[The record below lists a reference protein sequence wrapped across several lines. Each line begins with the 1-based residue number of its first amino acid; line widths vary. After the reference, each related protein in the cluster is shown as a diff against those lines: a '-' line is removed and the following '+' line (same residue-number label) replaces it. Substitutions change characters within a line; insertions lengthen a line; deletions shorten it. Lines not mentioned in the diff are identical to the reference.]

1 VLCLKIQMGII
12 VKSNIKTGIVL
23 SFVSLILLGIMPII
37 SNSRPM
43 EIGALNF
50 ALYLSVWQLIVATPV
65 LLIEYRYANRGIL
78 DANLSGRL
86 KRKTVLIILATGAL
100 FGVSTF
106 VYVLALEKAGTV
118 SASIAIQ
125 AYPLFAILWET
136 IFLNRKKTTAE
147 LLFTFL
153 LIVGLYYL
161 GTNGTW
167 LIEGLS
173 YWFIFALSVPLIWS
187 VAHVIIKEV
196 LDKTPITPAQVT
208 FFRVLVSVIVIFT
221 MSVTING
228 FSQVAQLMENNVF
241 QMYAAAMGLVYYLE
255 LVNWFYAVK
264 HVDVSVASS
273 ITTPWPVVTVIL
285 AIIFLHESI
294 EIHQV
299 VTLVIVFISVY
310 GILLS
315 GKKKRDNIGIH
326 QTE

>member
-1 VLCLKIQMGII
+1 MGII
-12 VKSNIKTGIVL
+12 VKSNIKTGIIL

-50 ALYLSVWQLIVATPV
+50 ALYLSVWQLIVAAPV

-78 DANLSGRL
+78 DADLSGRL

-173 YWFIFALSVPLIWS
+173 YWFIFALSVPFIWS

-208 FFRVLVSVIVIFT
+208 FFRVLVSVIVLFT

-228 FSQVAQLMENNVF
+228 LSQVAHLMENNIF

-315 GKKKRDNIGIH
+315 GKKKRDNISL
-326 QTE
+326 EK

>member
-1 VLCLKIQMGII
+1 MEII
-12 VKSNIKTGIVL
+12 MKSNIKTGIVL

-50 ALYLSVWQLIVATPV
+50 ALYLSVWQLIFATPV

-78 DANLSGRL
+78 DAHLSGRL

-100 FGVSTF
+100 FGISTF

-136 IFLNRKKTTAE
+136 IFLNRKKTAAE

-208 FFRVLVSVIVIFT
+208 FFRVLVSVIVLFT

-228 FSQVAQLMENNVF
+228 FSQVARLTANSVF
-241 QMYAAAMGLVYYLE
+241 QMYAAAMGFVYYLE
-255 LVNWFYAVK
+255 LINWFYAVK

-294 EIHQV
+294 AFHQV

-315 GKKKRDNIGIH
+315 GKKKRDM
-326 QTE
+326 ELLESKS